1 VDERGDAVGFSQGE
15 NEVTGRKELTSAAFV
30 QLRRRGPGTGVQA
43 WTTQTGKEQGPF
55 TGEKYAV
62 DIKCKTKV
70 LGTQDH
76 YLATTAL

>member
-1 VDERGDAVGFSQGE
+1 MDGGGVDERGDAVGFSQGE

-55 TGEKYAV
+55 TGTHTRSAV
-62 DIKCKTKV
+62 DIQCH
-70 LGTQDH
+70 TQV
-76 YLATTAL
+76 